1 MKTNSN
7 KQPVKDTSSPY
18 IDDVRAFLEED
29 EETAAVVASEEKE
42 EKSTAEEEEEAAETP
57 EETWEAPIPD
67 DLFSN
72 REDEDEDEEDTKS
85 EPFQGKISLHTDTA
99 FIDDQL
105 EAMSNLYQTTVKGFE
120 YKITQEE
127 KEEYLRCM
135 LMDKPITME
144 VKTAGSNVGVTCR
157 ALSVYEIELA
167 TYAGMQYMKNAEDT
181 YMAEMTW
188 RSEVQKY
195 RLAMQAM
202 QIGRDKV
209 DYLSYKPEPGKLQE
223 NARDLQQKAN
233 ERFGT
238 MNVIRWRLC
247 VHALNVFEH
256 KLTRL
261 NELALM
267 PDFLSPGD

>member
-1 MKTNSN
+1 MKDNT
-7 KQPVKDTSSPY
+7 PTPEPKDTSSQY

-29 EETAAVVASEEKE
+29 AETATETAPEITEE
-42 EKSTAEEEEEAAETP
+42 STEQEEATEEAESG
-57 EETWEAPIPD
+57 TWEAPIPD
-67 DLFSN
+67 DLFAKS
-72 REDEDEDEEDTKS
+72 EDEDEDEEPQ
-85 EPFQGKISLHTDTA
+85 EPEQFKGNVSLRTDTT

-105 EAMSNLYQTTVKGFE
+105 EAMSNLYQTVVKGFE
-120 YKITQEE
+120 YKITQDE

-135 LMDKPITME
+135 LMDKPIIME
-144 VKTAGSNVGVTCR
+144 VKAAGSNMGITCR

-167 TYAGMQYMKNAEDT
+167 TYAGVQYMKNCEDT
-181 YMAEMTW
+181 YMAELSW

-195 RLAMQAM
+195 RLAMQVM
-202 QIGRDKV
+202 KLGRDKV
-209 DYLSYKPEPGKLQE
+209 DYLAYKPEPGKLHE
-223 NARDLQQKAN
+223 HAMDLQREAN
-233 ERFGT
+233 ERFGS

-267 PDFLSPGD
+267 PDFLSPDD